1 MRTLTQGS
9 DVFTPTKINGGFRAK
24 LLRRRSRSLKW
35 TSLNESSEKSDNE
48 LENEIQPTKRIH
60 LRDSATLPSRYE
72 SEFLEI
78 EEIGSG
84 MFGSVY
90 KCVHRL
96 DGCLY
101 AIKKLKKPLKGTSD
115 ERTALKEVYAH
126 AVLDH
131 HKHVVRYYCA
141 WAEDGHML
149 IQNEYCNGGTLAQAI
164 EEKVKKNQRFPETD
178 VKRILL
184 HIAQGLRYIHSL
196 NLAHLDIKP
205 GNIFIAKK
213 QRRVP
218 ISPTSSDDGFEEDE
232 YEDELTYKI
241 GDLGHVT
248 STAKVPESLE
258 EGDCRYLP
266 AELLQDNYNYL
277 PKADVFA
284 LGLTIYEVCDG
295 GPLPKNGDE
304 WHSIREGHLPY
315 LPYYSK
321 ELNALLK
328 QMIHPDPE
336 QRPTSSALVHN
347 HTLVPYGQ
355 KTKEQLQ
362 KELTAEQQKN
372 HLLAMQ
378 LQMATEL
385 NQLNDECNKRR
396 MTRLVGGKVNRSS
409 SVTIF

>member
-1 MRTLTQGS
+1 MRTLTHNGEIY
-9 DVFTPTKINGGFRAK
+9 TPTKIKGGFRAK

-35 TSLNESSEKSDNE
+35 TLNESSEKSDNE
-48 LENEIQPTKRIH
+48 LENEIQPTKRFH
-60 LRDSATLPSRYE
+60 SATVPSRYE

-90 KCVHRL
+90 KCIHRL

-115 ERTALKEVYAH
+115 ERAALKEVYAH

-141 WAEDGHML
+141 WAENGHML

-164 EEKVKKNQRFPETD
+164 EERLKKNERFPEAE

-205 GNIFIAKK
+205 GNIFISKK
-213 QRRVP
+213 NRPVP
-218 ISPTSSDDGFEEDE
+218 ISPTSSSDDGFEDGE
-232 YEDELTYKI
+232 YDDDLTYKI

-248 STAKVPESLE
+248 STAKVPDALD
-258 EGDCRYLP
+258 EGDCRYMP
-266 AELLQDNYNYL
+266 AELLQDNYKHL
-277 PKADVFA
+277 PKADIFA

-321 ELNALLK
+321 ELNKLLK

-336 QRPTSSALVHN
+336 LRPTSAALVHDK
-347 HTLVPYGQ
+347 TLVPYGR
-355 KTKEQLQ
+355 KTKEQLH
-362 KELTAEQQKN
+362 KELAAEQQKN
-372 HLLAMQ
+372 HLLSIQ
-378 LQMATEL
+378 LQVATEL
-385 NQLNDECNKRR
+385 NQLNDECNKKRL
-396 MTRLVGGKVNRSS
+396 TRLVGGKVNRSS